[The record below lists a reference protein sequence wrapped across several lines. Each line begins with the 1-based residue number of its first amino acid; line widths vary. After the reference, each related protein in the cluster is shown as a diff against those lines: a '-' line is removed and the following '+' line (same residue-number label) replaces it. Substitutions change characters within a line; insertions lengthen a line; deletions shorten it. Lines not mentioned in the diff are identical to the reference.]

1 MNETGAGRRAGV
13 RDESLMKGSL
23 TMAKGSVAAKSAIKP
38 LGDKILV
45 KRDEAQTKTE
55 SGIFLPETSKD
66 KPKTGVI
73 QAVGTGALNTE
84 TGERIPLTLKRGD
97 KVIFSS
103 YAGTEIKLND
113 DELLIMSEDDI
124 LAVIEE

>member
-1 MNETGAGRRAGV
+1 
-13 RDESLMKGSL
+13 
-23 TMAKGSVAAKSAIKP
+23 MAKGSVAAKATIKP

-103 YAGTEIKLND
+103 YAGTEVKLND

-124 LAVIEE
+124 LAVIED